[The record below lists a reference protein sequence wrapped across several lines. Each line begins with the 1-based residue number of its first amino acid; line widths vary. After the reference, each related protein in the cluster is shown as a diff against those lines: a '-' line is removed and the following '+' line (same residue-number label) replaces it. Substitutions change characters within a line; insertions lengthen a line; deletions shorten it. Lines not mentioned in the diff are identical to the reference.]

1 MRKKICLESWYMY
14 LWKYS
19 GSIMDYSDLWW
30 SYGVIGSRNKNY
42 SNNFNEMKATCKT
55 QNFYLLLAFLSTTI
69 ALLIAVIIYCY
80 LIILIRI
87 VLKLINSHTKV
98 LMYTVNL
105 LYLIYKNINGYFE
118 EINKSKYL
126 TLVLTNESKEKIWK
140 TLD

>member
-55 QNFYLLLAFLSTTI
+55 QNFYLLPAFLSTAI
-69 ALLIAVIIYCY
+69 ALLIAGIIYCY
-80 LIILIRI
+80 LIILIQI
-87 VLKLINSHTKV
+87 VLKLIKSHTKV
-98 LMYTVNL
+98 FLFTILDMWL
-105 LYLIYKNINGYFE
+105 
-118 EINKSKYL
+118 SKIQN
-126 TLVLTNESKEKIWK
+126 T
-140 TLD
+140 